1 MQQLTK
7 PTTPMHFLSASVE
20 YSHTSTLPTS
30 RAYGDV
36 IVILTL
42 STFISYIYNILV
54 IHLDPEYIIILLAKP
69 TQALVKNF

>member
-1 MQQLTK
+1 MQQPTK
-7 PTTPMHFLSASVE
+7 PTPPMHFLSTSVE
-20 YSHTSTLPTS
+20 YSHAPTLPTS

-54 IHLDPEYIIILLAKP
+54 INLDPEYIIIP
-69 TQALVKNF
+69 